1 MKKTTIYS
9 TLLLTSLAL
18 NQAVLADEIIAPAGE
33 QPGIVSPT
41 EPSQPVIPTVPA
53 TTNPVEP
60 APADPVTP
68 GETEETKPVQP
79 TEPVAP
85 VQPSQPTDPVHPIP
99 DQPTQPKTPEPPTE
113 PSQPKEVEQS
123 SQSSQ
128 TSQTPAAT
136 NPSAPV
142 TPIVR
147 SSTSTEAT
155 GEQPIIDVPASSEKS
170 AEEVVVTPK
179 SQIQSSKT
187 AEKTT
192 EPKKSEQTLER
203 LPDTGTADSSLL
215 SFLGATALGLVG
227 LVLHKKQKKNG
238 SV

>member
-41 EPSQPVIPTVPA
+41 EPSQAVFPTVPA

-79 TEPVAP
+79 
-85 VQPSQPTDPVHPIP
+85 SQPTDPVRPLP
-99 DQPTQPKTPEPPTE
+99 EEPTQPKTPEPPTE

-147 SSTSTEAT
+147 SSSSSEPAV
-155 GEQPIIDVPASSEKS
+155 EQPIIDVPASSEK
-170 AEEVVVTPK
+170 P
-179 SQIQSSKT
+179 

-215 SFLGATALGLVG
+215 SFLGATALGLLG
-227 LVLHKKQKKNG
+227 LVLHKKQKQNG

>member
-41 EPSQPVIPTVPA
+41 EPSQPVFPTVPA

-79 TEPVAP
+79 
-85 VQPSQPTDPVHPIP
+85 SQPTDPVRPLP
-99 DQPTQPKTPEPPTE
+99 EEPTQPKTPEPPTE

-147 SSTSTEAT
+147 SSASTEHT
-155 GEQPIIDVPASSEKS
+155 VEQPIIDVPASSEKP
-170 AEEVVVTPK
+170 AEEVAITPK

-187 AEKTT
+187 ADKTT
-192 EPKKSEQTLER
+192 EQKESEQTLDR
-203 LPDTGTADSSLL
+203 LPDTGTSDSPLM
-215 SFLGATALGLVG
+215 SFLGAAALGLVG

-238 SV
+238 SI

>member
-41 EPSQPVIPTVPA
+41 EPSQPVFPTVPA

-79 TEPVAP
+79 
-85 VQPSQPTDPVHPIP
+85 SQPTDPVYPLP
-99 DQPTQPKTPEPPTE
+99 EEPTQPKTPEPPTE
-113 PSQPKEVEQS
+113 PSQPKEVE
-123 SQSSQ
+123 QSSQ

-147 SSTSTEAT
+147 SSSSSEPAV
-155 GEQPIIDVPASSEKS
+155 EQPIIDVPASSEK
-170 AEEVVVTPK
+170 P
-179 SQIQSSKT
+179 

-215 SFLGATALGLVG
+215 SFLGATALGLLG
-227 LVLHKKQKKNG
+227 LVLHKKQKQNG

>member
-9 TLLLTSLAL
+9 TLLLTSLTL

-79 TEPVAP
+79 
-85 VQPSQPTDPVHPIP
+85 SQPTDPVRPLP

-128 TSQTPAAT
+128 ASQTPAAT

-147 SSTSTEAT
+147 SSASAEPA
-155 GEQPIIDVPASSEKS
+155 GDQPIIDVPASSEKP
-170 AEEVVVTPK
+170 AEEVVIIPK
-179 SQIQSSKT
+179 NQTQPSKT

-192 EPKKSEQTLER
+192 EQKESEQTLDR
-203 LPDTGTADSSLL
+203 LPDTGTSDSPLM
-215 SFLGATALGLVG
+215 SFLGAAALGLVG
-227 LVLHKKQKKNG
+227 LVLHKKQKKHG
-238 SV
+238 SI

>member
-33 QPGIVSPT
+33 KPGIVSPT

-60 APADPVTP
+60 APADPVTL

-85 VQPSQPTDPVHPIP
+85 VQPSQPTDPVRPLP
-99 DQPTQPKTPEPPTE
+99 EEPTQPKTPVTPTE
-113 PSQPKEVEQS
+113 PNQPTEVE
-123 SQSSQ
+123 QSSQ
-128 TSQTPAAT
+128 TSQTPSAT

-147 SSTSTEAT
+147 SSASTE
-155 GEQPIIDVPASSEKS
+155 P
-170 AEEVVVTPK
+170 AEEVVITPK

-192 EPKKSEQTLER
+192 EQKESEQTLDR
-203 LPDTGTADSSLL
+203 LPDTGTSDSPLM
-215 SFLGATALGLVG
+215 SFLGAAALGLLG
-227 LVLHKKQKKNG
+227 LVLHKKQKQNG

>member
-9 TLLLTSLAL
+9 TLLLTSLTL
-18 NQAVLADEIIAPAGE
+18 NQAVLADEIIAPAGD

-41 EPSQPVIPTVPA
+41 EPSQPVIPTA
-53 TTNPVEP
+53 
-60 APADPVTP
+60 PVTVAPVDPTTSDTATP
-68 GETEETKPVQP
+68 GGTEETKPVQP
-79 TEPVAP
+79 TEPVTP
-85 VQPSQPTDPVHPIP
+85 VQPGQPTEPVRPLP

-123 SQSSQ
+123 SQTSQ
-128 TSQTPAAT
+128 TSAPT

-147 SSTSTEAT
+147 SSASTEPA
-155 GEQPIIDVPASSEKS
+155 GYQPIIDVPAASEKS
-170 AEEVVVTPK
+170 AEEVVITPK
-179 SQIQSSKT
+179 SQTQSSKT
-187 AEKTT
+187 VEKTT
-192 EPKKSEQTLER
+192 EQKESGQTLDR
-203 LPDTGTADSSLL
+203 LPDTGTADSSFL
-215 SFLGATALGLVG
+215 SFLGAAALGLVG

>member
-33 QPGIVSPT
+33 MPGIVSPT

-85 VQPSQPTDPVHPIP
+85 VQPSQPTDPVRPLP
-99 DQPTQPKTPEPPTE
+99 DEPTQPKTPVTPTE
-113 PSQPKEVEQS
+113 PNQPTEVE
-123 SQSSQ
+123 QSSQ

-147 SSTSTEAT
+147 SSASTEPA
-155 GEQPIIDVPASSEKS
+155 GEQPIIDVPTSSEKP
-170 AEEVVVTPK
+170 AEEVVITPK

-192 EPKKSEQTLER
+192 EQKESEQTLDR
-203 LPDTGTADSSLL
+203 LPDTGTSDSPLM
-215 SFLGATALGLVG
+215 SFLGAAALGLVG

-238 SV
+238 SI